1 MLLITLITQWPH
13 WFLSAD
19 IDQTQRSVQ
28 QQMTVMTH
36 ALLFLDLKHSVYC
49 LITHPICFL
58 LCLIW
63 ECCIWGRVG
72 MSVLRALL
80 WELDSYTF
88 TEAGKQKQFD
98 SQFLW
103 AEPELIISIYA
114 SFAQCQDSFTVT
126 NESFRG
132 WEPPRFLPS
141 VIVSYSS
148 FIKWRIRA
156 GVLRNY

>member
-1 MLLITLITQWPH
+1 M
-13 WFLSAD
+13 SAD

-88 TEAGKQKQFD
+88 TEAGKQTQFD
-98 SQFLW
+98 SSVPLSRAWAYYLYLCQLCTVSRQLGGNKWKFQRLRATVSAVCYCFLFKFHQVKNKSW
-103 AEPELIISIYA
+103 SAEELLIQRCI
-114 SFAQCQDSFTVT
+114 F
-126 NESFRG
+126 
-132 WEPPRFLPS
+132 
-141 VIVSYSS
+141 
-148 FIKWRIRA
+148 
-156 GVLRNY
+156 

>member
-1 MLLITLITQWPH
+1 MLFITLITQWSH
-13 WFLSAD
+13 CFLSGD
-19 IDQTQRSVQ
+19 TDLTQRSVQ
-28 QQMTVMTH
+28 QQMTAMTH

-63 ECCIWGRVG
+63 ECRIWGRVG

-98 SQFLW
+98 SPAPLSLLSLFMPALH
-103 AEPELIISIYA
+103 SVK
-114 SFAQCQDSFTVT
+114 TVT
-126 NESFRG
+126 NESLRG
-132 WEPPRFLPS
+132 WEPRFLPS